1 METSIEKIQKKADQ
15 IYNKFKS
22 YFAYQV
28 TENSFHCLIMLLIHY
43 FLCAA
48 SFFNIKN
55 DNPIFF

>member
-28 TENSFHCLIMLLIHY
+28 TEVDQTSIAQNILIRY
-43 FLCAA
+43 WA
-48 SFFNIKN
+48 
-55 DNPIFF
+55 